1 MALGSLMVG
10 WLAARFSKV
19 SVGAVGLVII
29 GVMLGLTGVAPSF
42 AFIIGFT
49 FVLGLALAP
58 VEAALTTLMQLGTP
72 DRTRGRVSS
81 AFGTF
86 GSLAGILSMAAAGG
100 AAELF
105 GIPTVYL
112 ASGALVMLSG
122 VLFGAAVKEPKP
134 APAQPVTASVAG
146 E

>member
-1 MALGSLMVG
+1 MALGSLTVG
-10 WLAARFSKV
+10 WLAARFAKASI
-19 SVGAVGLVII
+19 GAVGLVII

-42 AFIIGFT
+42 VFIIGFT

-58 VEAALTTLMQLGTP
+58 VEAALTTLMQLSTP

-86 GSLAGILSMAAAGG
+86 ASLAGIVSMAVAGG
-100 AAELF
+100 AADWV

-112 ASGALVMLSG
+112 ACGALVVLAGLMFG
-122 VLFGAAVKEPKP
+122 VLGKDAKP
-134 APAQPVTASVAG
+134 AESSPSPINLAVG
-146 E
+146 